1 VSSAP
6 VHLLW
11 GEDDFLLREAALELL
26 GDVRARDVD
35 AAEWE
40 GGELADL
47 ATPSLFGESRALLV
61 SDARSLPAEG
71 VAELTA
77 YLVAPD
83 PSAPLIL
90 LVRVGDRGKPP
101 AALVKLVEPV
111 GRVGQIR
118 LARKDLPGWLATRAK
133 ARRLD
138 LAPDGAAA
146 LVEIVGE
153 DPGAL
158 DQAVEQL
165 GSAFPGER
173 VDRAAV
179 ARQFRGLGDQHVW
192 DLCDRAFSR
201 DLPGAMRSLQQ
212 LLEGPDDP
220 LMILGGIASRLRD
233 LMRVRSLPERLPHAE
248 VARRAGLRFDW
259 QARRCRDQA
268 SRFSPEELVRAHAQ
282 VVDAD
287 RALKSGATGDVVL
300 PVLVAE
306 IAGTPALV

>member
-26 GDVRARDVD
+26 GDVRPREVD

-47 ATPSLFGESRALLV
+47 ATPSLFGEPRALLIT
-61 SDARSLPAEG
+61 DARSLPADG
-71 VAELTA
+71 TRELTA
-77 YLVAPD
+77 YLAAPD

-90 LVRVGDRGKPP
+90 LALVGDRGKPP
-101 AALVKLVEPV
+101 ASLVKLIEPV
-111 GRVGQIR
+111 GRVRQIK
-118 LARKDLPGWLATRAK
+118 LARKELAGWLVQRAK
-133 ARRLD
+133 ARGSV
-138 LAPDGAAA
+138 LAPDGAAT

-165 GSAFPGER
+165 ASAFSGER

-201 DLPGAMRSLQQ
+201 DLPGAMRSLQT
-212 LLEGPDDP
+212 LLEGQDDP

-233 LMRVRSLPERLPHAE
+233 LMRVRALPERIAPSE

-268 SRFSPEELVRAHAQ
+268 NRFSAEELAGAHARI
-282 VVDAD
+282 VEAD

-300 PVLVAE
+300 PVLVAD